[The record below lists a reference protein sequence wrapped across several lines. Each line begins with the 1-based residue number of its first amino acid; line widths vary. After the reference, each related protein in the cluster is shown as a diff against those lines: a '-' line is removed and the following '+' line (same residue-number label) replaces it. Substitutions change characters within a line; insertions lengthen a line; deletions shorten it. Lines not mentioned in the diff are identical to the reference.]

1 MQSEKPHLPFSGR
14 CGFYENTDGK
24 RPQGRKTARRHGFS
38 FAVYLDNVIIG
49 FIMFG
54 YYESKQQYTLWKFLI
69 DKNYQNMGHGKK
81 ALQQGLLILKKCS
94 GAGEVFA
101 DVALGNDKAKRLYAS
116 VGFRPTGLIENN
128 MEEMKYCYE

>member
-1 MQSEKPHLPFSGR
+1 MNLSVSEHQKSFVSS
-14 CGFYENTDGK
+14 
-24 RPQGRKTARRHGFS
+24 TAYSLAQAYVYRETAFS

-94 GAGEVFA
+94 GAGEVFT

-116 VGFRPTGLIENN
+116 VRFRPTGLIENN
-128 MEEMKYCYE
+128 MEKMKYCYE